1 MLGFRVIG
9 DCDKIV
15 MPDAK
20 VLFICIMKGMCIR
33 LSMLIIIRCTREVIR
48 VILCCKIM
56 LYGIFCKSATYA
68 GRCKNFAKKCFACLV
83 GNGKSS
89 TFAPAI
95 EIDAAVIEILKVKLG
110 SSNLLEKKLFEKFL
124 RKSLVVRNKVFTF
137 ASAFE
142 NDSNKEEF
150 FERFRYE
157 QASSTILT

>member
-1 MLGFRVIG
+1 MLSGWMVWFLSGDKIGKGWHWFFHKFVLGFRVIG

-56 LYGIFCKSATYA
+56 LYGMFCKSASYVKI
-68 GRCKNFAKKCFACLV
+68 CKKFAKKCFACLV
-83 GNGKSS
+83 GMQKSS

-95 EIDAAVIEILKVKLG
+95 ERDAAVIEILKVKLG
-110 SSNLLEKKLFEKFL
+110 SSSHSKKLFWKKSSKKFGG
-124 RKSLVVRNKVFTF
+124 
-137 ASAFE
+137 
-142 NDSNKEEF
+142 
-150 FERFRYE
+150 
-157 QASSTILT
+157 